1 MSAPHNALPDGSH
14 LSEPVCGTSPPYP
27 VTAMGEGNG
36 GQEQQLT
43 SFNFLSDDGSEDH
56 ESSFAPWGLL
66 SRVRTALTGSASQA
80 AASSLTSNG
89 AAPVAP
95 SLQDPAA
102 STMASASLGGCVD
115 RLDGRPAASR
125 PAAVEPYVRTAS
137 VGGDARSEI
146 WPASASTSRSATG
159 IKQHISGLSQA
170 SSSQARVTKS
180 TLKPGS
186 SKSALAPPF
195 SLRPAPASALTS
207 TTAAHA
213 QPITPTSASR
223 SGEFD
228 EDSLGALNSAARPPP
243 WGAVPGFPLPRDLLA
258 DDARSIRSTSSRP
271 RSEIDSPSFAMP
283 HLASTS
289 ATGARASAAP
299 SSAEAI
305 RRLRETE
312 PGSDRRFW
320 LPDKHA
326 TACGGC
332 GVPFSTWRRRHHC
345 RTCFLVF
352 CASCASNMLPTRQA
366 NGLPGPRARTCNDC
380 VRLLRDTAPSS
391 KPTRLVPSP
400 SASALEKSDISAPLE
415 ASSKS
420 PQAQFAAN
428 ALFSRIRGLPSTL
441 SISGLA
447 GFGPDDFGW
456 DSRAASPDLIA
467 VDPDAPVSRNGMSQI
482 SSAAPFR
489 KALADDDQIA
499 VAPDEEADP
508 GESNR
513 VVVDASSPRDA
524 GASTP
529 DAAPQMGNSGLPR
542 SLPLIAFPTQST
554 EDGDD
559 ARSDTGA
566 SIHSHARTRLASEL
580 GGHADPRARLVSD
593 AALRAIRRSRLRSR
607 VAVEDVDRAKGHG
620 EPGIPGPSAGGHS
633 RHQSILGGQ
642 QDALPSHG
650 LGPHALAH
658 LVKFLKQSLRQ
669 AKLGGGSQDWE
680 RVLLPLIL
688 SVCAKV
694 RPRPRAGE
702 SADVRAYVKIKRIA
716 GGEPQESAYVPGV
729 VLSKH
734 VATKRMA
741 SRLPLLK
748 PRVMLLAFRMDHVSS
763 GLFTL
768 DRAEQEKEY
777 TRILVA
783 RIVQL
788 RPNLVVIR
796 DSCSRQA
803 IAMLEGAGVVVVWS
817 VKQTALE
824 AIARCCNADIITSV
838 DRLGLDPRVGRC
850 ASLSVD
856 TYSHALL
863 PSARKSFMKF
873 LAPNFMRDPSNT
885 GDVVSGASQSYTQGQ
900 GGSVATIVLRGGSM
914 SLLGRVKS
922 VLDSCIFVAHNL
934 RLEDCLARDEGTT
947 ILDAGNDDED
957 AKKMGHANQS
967 EPADKRIRKLMR
979 PYEHHLGSASAFLHV
994 PPPYPLVKLKQAHER
1009 LQKLLHER
1017 QENADRSLIADEK
1030 AARISA
1036 TEPRASAGTPRKASK
1051 SYAEVAA
1058 SGSSDTLGTPRPRLA
1073 SEGLQAD
1080 ELPTREVD
1088 SLLDEFAQTT
1098 ENDQKAANVQTPTD
1112 ARAWG
1117 QSSLPRMADALT
1129 SKVQVA
1135 GLAEVL
1141 PQPSYLTEETA
1152 YRLAVF
1158 QRDAAEMAWG
1168 ALYAKQQQPSSL
1180 LSSTRHLVFLASS
1193 MSSTTQ
1199 RPCEGPALKA
1209 VELYSK
1215 GDDTLGS
1222 RLERMVAESGST
1234 CPAKGCGRPRL
1245 AHFNVWVHNERRVL
1259 VVLERFVCP
1268 IPGQESKV
1276 LMWSYCKR
1284 CEQASPVAQVSS
1296 DTLCLS
1302 FSKYLELHCSAGP
1315 NSKQATCGHDFFDDH
1330 VQFFALQNLA
1340 VRFHTDPV
1348 EVRDV
1353 SLPPL
1358 HLLSRPDVEGR
1369 LKSEE
1374 ASTLACRTAAYFE
1387 SVGARI
1393 LALRY
1398 EAGLCRDQAAVSAS
1412 ALLLDQMSTQADRD
1426 AGELTLALARACAET
1441 QPTDVL
1447 GLSIVRRRLQE
1458 VVVRWDREFERF
1470 ERENLAAER
1479 DARRLT
1485 TSGLS
1490 RMFAEREP
1498 VAGGADGITPLPPAA
1513 EADESNIGSGRDSEI
1528 EGLPPQQKGSPAA
1541 TPESTKTPAP
1551 LTAALPIGHTS
1562 APPSS
1567 ITSSSALSSDRLTPS
1582 DALSAD
1588 DRISTSG
1595 DDPYRKATTANP
1607 ETTTITNL
1615 SSPATWRRRRLQ
1627 ERTAEESSCTE
1638 AEPDGGAVRKFVRRL
1653 EAPRP
1658 RIESTLGSQSDASA
1672 RRPILRRGKT
1682 DDTTAG
1688 THQQCEVSPS
1698 GPRSPERVL
1707 SDNETS
1713 VRPTST
1719 TTSRKDRM
1727 IAQSADRGHLLS
1739 TLSGPS
1745 KTTSAPS
1752 PSHSPTVPSSRRFVA
1767 RRGPP
1772 SSYRPPKVSEP
1783 ESDTS
1788 TVVKRLPASKIPV
1801 RSESETDDV
1810 RDGKVTRTIL
1820 QRKGSSGR
1828 IRQAGAAAPAPAN
1841 SSTRRPLASPVLR
1854 RETPANGPRS
1864 RVSTIAR
1871 HFDKINREAERERE
1885 RQQRVLAI
1893 RARRAQPVAATH
1905 ARVEVFSNVLEAVQD
1920 DDSSDEDE
1928 VSATGPTEQ
1937 GTDANASGGE
1947 AEDEDDSDAERSRLR
1962 RASVRKDTSNGT
1974 ITPQIAAPDLTLTS
1988 QSGPPTVC
1996 PPSPLEAVAPI
2007 CAIPVSAPGSHGTN
2021 TPLALPSPSPDPP
2034 ASAAM
2039 TLGRSW
2045 RQSLMA
2051 DATDE
2056 RGATGSLLKTLSS
2069 LWGKGR
2075 ALPLLDYPIASSEH
2089 FFADSGVVL
2098 REDEPSSLIAF
2109 TLSSSTYQHRLR
2121 TLRASHAG
2129 FPSRSAIEPFDG
2141 EGGLDCEKIRAADRG
2156 LELQLREP
2164 EGIHLRFEFNSGG
2177 CKFHIRTLFAEQFD
2191 ALRKAC
2197 DCELSFIQS
2206 LSRCVKWDSSG
2217 GKSGAAFLKTKDD
2230 RFVIKEISRAEMEA
2244 FLSGATGYCQYMADA
2259 IFGGRPT
2266 TLGKIFGC
2274 FRISIRNTQTGK
2286 SIKLDCLVIE
2296 NLFYGRQLTKIFDL
2310 KGSLRNRHIRETGRA
2325 DEVLLDEN
2333 LVEMANKSP
2342 LFVREDSK
2350 SLLLQALRNDSL
2362 WLESQNVMDYSLVVG
2377 LDKERKEFVCGIIDY
2392 VRTYTWDKKA
2402 ETWLKEASALGVS
2415 KATPTVITPA
2425 LYRQRFL
2432 TFMSSSFLLVPDAW
2446 CPPPDSL
2453 NETCPSSAQGAPLA
2467 AAPTSANHL

>member
-1 MSAPHNALPDGSH
+1 M
-14 LSEPVCGTSPPYP
+14 V
-27 VTAMGEGNG
+27 EGNG

-66 SRVRTALTGSASQA
+66 SRVRTALTGSAYQA
-80 AASSLTSNG
+80 ATSSLTSNG

-95 SLQDPAA
+95 SLQDPEA
-102 STMASASLGGCVD
+102 STMASASLGGCID
-115 RLDGRPAASR
+115 RLDGGPAASR
-125 PAAVEPYVRTAS
+125 PAAVGPHVRKAS

-159 IKQHISGLSQA
+159 TKQHISGLSQA
-170 SSSQARVTKS
+170 SSSQTRVTKS
-180 TLKPGS
+180 TLRPGS
-186 SKSALAPPF
+186 SKLGLAPPF

-223 SGEFD
+223 SGEVD
-228 EDSLGALNSAARPPP
+228 EDSLGALNSAARPSP

-289 ATGARASAAP
+289 ATGARAS
-299 SSAEAI
+299 
-305 RRLRETE
+305 
-312 PGSDRRFW
+312 
-320 LPDKHA
+320 
-326 TACGGC
+326 
-332 GVPFSTWRRRHHC
+332 
-345 RTCFLVF
+345 
-352 CASCASNMLPTRQA
+352 
-366 NGLPGPRARTCNDC
+366 
-380 VRLLRDTAPSS
+380 
-391 KPTRLVPSP
+391 KPARLVPSP

-428 ALFSRIRGLPSTL
+428 ALFSRTRGLPSTL
-441 SISGLA
+441 SIGGLA

-467 VDPDAPVSRNGMSQI
+467 VDPDAPVSRTGMSQI

-499 VAPDEEADP
+499 VAPDEETDP
-508 GESNR
+508 AESNG

-524 GASTP
+524 AASTP
-529 DAAPQMGNSGLPR
+529 DGAPQVGKSGLPR
-542 SLPLIAFPTQST
+542 SLPLIAFPTQSA
-554 EDGDD
+554 EDDGDD

-566 SIHSHARTRLASEL
+566 SIHSHTRTRLASEL

-607 VAVEDVDRAKGHG
+607 VTVEDVDRAKGHG
-620 EPGIPGPSAGGHS
+620 EPGIPCPSAVGHS
-633 RHQSILGGQ
+633 RHQSLLGGQ

-669 AKLGGGSQDWE
+669 AKLGGGNQDWE

-873 LAPNFMRDPSNT
+873 LAPNFMRDPST
-885 GDVVSGASQSYTQGQ
+885 TVDVVSGASQ

-934 RLEDCLARDEGTT
+934 RLEDCLARDEATT
-947 ILDAGNDDED
+947 IQDVGNNDED
-957 AKKMGHANQS
+957 AKKMGHADRS

-979 PYEHHLGSASAFLHV
+979 PYESHLGSASAFLHV

-1009 LQKLLHER
+1009 LHELIHER
-1017 QENADRSLIADEK
+1017 QEKADRSLIADER

-1058 SGSSDTLGTPRPRLA
+1058 SGSSDTLGTPRSRLA
-1073 SEGLQAD
+1073 SEGFQAD
-1080 ELPTREVD
+1080 VLPTREVD
-1088 SLLDEFAQTT
+1088 SPLDESAQTT
-1098 ENDQKAANVQTPTD
+1098 ENDQKTVNAQTPTD
-1112 ARAWG
+1112 ARAEI
-1117 QSSLPRMADALT
+1117 QSSFPWMTDALT

-1158 QRDAAEMAWG
+1158 QRNAAEMAWG
-1168 ALYAKQQQPSSL
+1168 ALYAKQQQPLPL
-1180 LSSTRHLVFLASS
+1180 LPSARHLVFLASS

-1199 RPCEGPALKA
+1199 RPCEGPALRA

-1222 RLERMVAESGST
+1222 KLERMVAESGST

-1315 NSKQATCGHDFFDDH
+1315 NSKRATCGHDFFDDH

-1374 ASTLACRTAAYFE
+1374 ASILACRTAAYFE

-1398 EAGLCRDQAAVSAS
+1398 EAGLCRDQAAVTAS
-1412 ALLLDQMSTQADRD
+1412 ALLLDQMGTQADRD
-1426 AGELTLALARACAET
+1426 AGELMLALTRACAET

-1498 VAGGADGITPLPPAA
+1498 VTGGADGSTPLPPAA
-1513 EADESNIGSGRDSEI
+1513 EADESNIGSGRDSEV
-1528 EGLPPQQKGSPAA
+1528 EGLPPQQKGSPDT
-1541 TPESTKTPAP
+1541 TPESTNTPAP

-1595 DDPYRKATTANP
+1595 DAPVRKAPGANP
-1607 ETTTITNL
+1607 ETTTITAL

-1698 GPRSPERVL
+1698 KPRSPERVL

-1713 VRPTST
+1713 VRLTST

-1727 IAQSADRGHLLS
+1727 IAQSADRSQLLS

-1745 KTTSAPS
+1745 KTASAPS
-1752 PSHSPTVPSSRRFVA
+1752 PSYSPTVPSSRRFVA

-1788 TVVKRLPASKIPV
+1788 TAVKRLAVSRIPV

-1820 QRKGSSGR
+1820 QRKGSSGK
-1828 IRQAGAAAPAPAN
+1828 IRQAGAAAPASAN

-1854 RETPANGPRS
+1854 RGTPANGPRS

-1928 VSATGPTEQ
+1928 VSATGATEQ

-1947 AEDEDDSDAERSRLR
+1947 AEDEDDSDADRSRLR
-1962 RASVRKDTSNGT
+1962 RASVRKDASNGT
-1974 ITPQIAAPDLTLTS
+1974 ITQQITAPDLTLTS

-1996 PPSPLEAVAPI
+1996 PPSPLEAIAPA

-2069 LWGKGR
+2069 LWGRGR

-2121 TLRASHAG
+2121 TLRASHAES
-2129 FPSRSAIEPFDG
+2129 PSRNAIEPFDG
-2141 EGGLDCEKIRAADRG
+2141 EGSLDYEKTRAADRG

-2446 CPPPDSL
+2446 CPPPESL
-2453 NETCPSSAQGAPLA
+2453 NETCQSTAQGATPVAAPSSA
-2467 AAPTSANHL
+2467 NHH